1 MKIVTQDFE
10 NVAKLFEGK
19 YQRYQFQQTYRLSS
33 YLSDSNLYNYKLS
46 IFIGNQTILK
56 DDEKGGDESTR
67 LLQELK
73 RIGFQDLYSIFI
85 DNWVNQ
91 AEVAWDLDFS
101 DLTSIGVPH
110 IKAKMFVKA
119 VEKDVSGIYTKKYVA
134 LWPI

>member
-1 MKIVTQDFE
+1 MI
-10 NVAKLFEGK
+10 
-19 YQRYQFQQTYRLSS
+19 
-33 YLSDSNLYNYKLS
+33 
-46 IFIGNQTILK
+46 IGNQTILK
-56 DDEKGGDESTR
+56 DDETGGEENTR

-85 DNWVNQ
+85 DNWVKH

-119 VEKDVSGIYTKKYVA
+119 VEKDVSGTGI
-134 LWPI
+134 